1 MKKST
6 FTTRLKWKLAKIK
19 RKRTYEK
26 ISKIVLVVIAV
37 VLMYVVISGNL
48 FRSCAYSA
56 GIGTLL
62 LIASA
67 LRFLLKS
74 ENERPFVT
82 MLFTV
87 PVILYWFFIIVEC
100 LA

>member
-1 MKKST
+1 LKKST

-19 RKRTYEK
+19 RKRTYER
-26 ISKIVLVVIAV
+26 ISKIALVAIALILIYV
-37 VLMYVVISGNL
+37 VLSGNL
-48 FRSCAYSA
+48 FRSCAYSV

-62 LIASA
+62 MIASV

-87 PVILYWFFIIVEC
+87 PVVLYWIFIIAEC
-100 LA
+100 FT